1 LFGSLCKLTHAR
13 SQLVSI
19 PVPPPPL
26 PLPPLLLLLLSPAP
40 VSPRLPASLAPV
52 PVSMAMPVSMVPVSP
67 PLPSLPPP
75 SLTRTSP
82 LASPVPP
89 LPLFLTRPHVV
100 VHWPKR
106 QTSGGEHF
114 LPQVPQLFGS
124 DVTSVHTWSL
134 PQKVLVGQVGAPSL

>member
-1 LFGSLCKLTHAR
+1 MPL
-13 SQLVSI
+13 
-19 PVPPPPL
+19 PPL
-26 PLPPLLLLLLSPAP
+26 PLPPLLLLPPAP
-40 VSPRLPASLAPV
+40 VSPPLPASLTPV

-82 LASPVPP
+82 LASPLGSLLASPP
-89 LPLFLTRPHVV
+89 PLFLTRPHVV

-106 QTSGGEHF
+106 QTRGGEHF

-134 PQKVLVGQVGAPSL
+134 PQNVLVGQIGAPSL